1 MDHALVLLATGLLI
15 GFIGTLIGAG
25 GGFLL
30 VPLLI
35 FTHPELSPE
44 LVTAI
49 SLAVVACNAISGSI
63 AYTRSGRV
71 DFKAGILFAT
81 FTIPGS
87 VLGVFLTQ
95 YIPTHIF
102 SFVFGII
109 LLLLSV
115 FLFFRKQQVKQASL
129 STTQQSHL
137 TEQTLTDKSNVTYHY
152 AYNKYAGILISIV
165 VGFISPLLGIG
176 GGIIHVPAMV
186 NWLNFPV
193 HVATAT
199 SHFILAVMA
208 SISVV
213 VHAVQGNYNDSH
225 IMHLVVWLCVGVIAG
240 AQGGA
245 YFSHHVKNTVIV
257 KALAVC
263 LGIVGVRLLMSI
275 A

>member
-1 MDHALVLLATGLLI
+1 MDHALVLLAAGLLI

-30 VPLLI
+30 VPLLL
-35 FTHPELSPE
+35 FTHRELTPEI
-44 LVTAI
+44 VTAV
-49 SLAVVACNAISGSI
+49 SLAVVACNALSGSI
-63 AYTRSGRV
+63 AYARSGRV
-71 DFKAGILFAT
+71 DFKAGILFAL

-87 VLGVFLTQ
+87 VLGVFLTE

-109 LLLLSV
+109 LLLLAI
-115 FLFFRKQQVKQASL
+115 FLFVRTKNQKTVTDTFSNQP
-129 STTQQSHL
+129 HL
-137 TEQTLTDKSNVTYHY
+137 TERTLTDKHNVTYHY
-152 AYNKYAGILISIV
+152 AYNKYVGILISIM

-186 NWLNFPV
+186 NWLSFPV
-193 HVATAT
+193 HIATAT
-199 SHFILAVMA
+199 SHFILAIMA
-208 SISVV
+208 SISVI
-213 VHAVQGNYNDSH
+213 VHAVRGNYNDSH
-225 IMHLVVWLCVGVIAG
+225 ILHLVVWLCIGVIAG

-245 YFSHHVKNTVIV
+245 YFSHRVKNTFIV

-263 LGIVGVRLLMSI
+263 LGIVGIRLLMSI